1 MVWYSAS
8 AMQAIAEL
16 KSNGENGL
24 ADVQARK
31 LLDNYGEN
39 RLESGKKDSV
49 IKRFFAQFADFSVMI
64 LLVAC
69 VISFLTGF
77 IEGKGDFIEPIVIL
91 AIVILNAAI
100 GAFQEQR
107 AEKAI
112 EALYAMADL
121 FDNTYVIDLMKYG
134 FDNENVRLWMDVEGE
149 EIKEG
154 TDVVKGVNEKLPSY
168 KKIARYKIR
177 RTEFAKTTTAKIQRF
192 KYSDKN

>member
-8 AMQAIAEL
+8 AMQTIAEL

-77 IEGKGDFIEPIVIL
+77 IEGKGDFVEPIVIL

-100 GAFQEQR
+100 GVFQEQR
-107 AEKAI
+107 AEHAI
-112 EALYAMADL
+112 EALRKMSS
-121 FDNTYVIDLMKYG
+121 
-134 FDNENVRLWMDVEGE
+134 
-149 EIKEG
+149 
-154 TDVVKGVNEKLPSY
+154 PSAIPAGCCG
-168 KKIARYKIR
+168 KSPKR
-177 RTEFAKTTTAKIQRF
+177 TAKPGGLNY
-192 KYSDKN
+192 KYSKTLGLDDPSVFTVIRNCEYPPPVSPPD